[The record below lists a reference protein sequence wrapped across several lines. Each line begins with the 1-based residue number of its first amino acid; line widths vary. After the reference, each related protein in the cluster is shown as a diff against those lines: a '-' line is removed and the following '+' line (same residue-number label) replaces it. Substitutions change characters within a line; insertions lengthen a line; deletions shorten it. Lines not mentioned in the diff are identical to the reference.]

1 MLNAEF
7 VKKRGNHFRGWI
19 HLFIRW

>member
-7 VKKRGNHFRGWI
+7 VKKRGNHFGGESIFW
-19 HLFIRW
+19 